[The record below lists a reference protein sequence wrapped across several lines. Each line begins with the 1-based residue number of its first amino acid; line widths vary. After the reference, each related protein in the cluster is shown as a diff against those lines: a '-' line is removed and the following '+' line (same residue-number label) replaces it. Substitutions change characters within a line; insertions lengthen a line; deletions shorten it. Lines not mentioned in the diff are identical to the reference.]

1 MWNPT
6 INGNSRILNW
16 RYCTIFLAI
25 FCWDIPLHRLSTW
38 PLKLQAGAPK
48 IWLTWRTEC
57 GSLLAFWRPD
67 IWQHGRSLYLLDTVS
82 PNMAIEHP
90 LSMQVQWGKSIFKW
104 VIILCHVWLPE
115 GIECLWSCPCSLM
128 LLTLCDH
135 PIKLSQLMRTPNM
148 LSSCDISDVILCY
161 THKKWLVDILP
172 TNKTMKRCF
181 MVGCISVVLPHM
193 F

>member
-1 MWNPT
+1 
-6 INGNSRILNW
+6 
-16 RYCTIFLAI
+16 
-25 FCWDIPLHRLSTW
+25 
-38 PLKLQAGAPK
+38 
-48 IWLTWRTEC
+48 
-57 GSLLAFWRPD
+57 
-67 IWQHGRSLYLLDTVS
+67 
-82 PNMAIEHP
+82 MAIETTSWGPQDLANLTNRMWFTVGFLAAGYLATWPIALLTRHRVTEHGNWTSP
-90 LSMQVQWGKSIFKW
+90 INAGSMGKSIFKW

-148 LSSCDISDVILCY
+148 LSSCDISDVVLCY